1 MKYSNY
7 HLAKFVKKINRF
19 TVVCELDGQ
28 EIQVHLKNTGRN
40 KELLVPGYEVS
51 LVYNPGDK
59 RKTDYDLVA
68 VNKLG
73 HWINI
78 DSQAPNAV
86 VKEALT
92 ETLSLPGLGKF
103 ADFRPETKLDDSRID
118 FWTQTIDG
126 RDCWIET
133 KGVTLEHE
141 QLAMF
146 PDAPTTRAVKH
157 VHTMTKAVQSGAD
170 ASLYFVVQMDYV
182 DEMKINL
189 QMAPLLYD
197 AISKAMK
204 AGVKVVA
211 CRCSVAPDEMK
222 LTETIK
228 FTQKI

>member
-1 MKYSNY
+1 MEYSNW

-19 TVVCELDGQ
+19 TVICELGGQ

-86 VKEALT
+86 VKETLIKL
-92 ETLSLPGLGKF
+92 LSLPGLGRF
-103 ADFRPETKLDDSRID
+103 VDFRPETKLGDSRID
-118 FWTQTIDG
+118 FWTQTLDG
-126 RDCWIET
+126 RNCWVET
-133 KGVTLEHE
+133 KGVTLEHDN
-141 QLAMF
+141 LAMF

-157 VHTMTKAVQSGAD
+157 VHTMTRAVKDGAD
-170 ASLYFVVQMDYV
+170 ACLYFVVQMEYV
-182 DEMKINL
+182 NEMKINF

-204 AGVKVVA
+204 AGVKVIA
-211 CRCSVAPDEMK
+211 CKCLVTPNEME
-222 LTETIK
+222 LTDVIQ
-228 FTQKI
+228 FTQKL